1 MDRYRLLAH
10 PADGKFRAFGST
22 LEEAFANAA
31 LAVAGQM
38 WDWKI
43 VRPAI
48 EIPVVIVGRD
58 LPQLLGKYLEEVLF
72 LFDTR
77 RFVLAA
83 VDGLEIEETASGYKL
98 AAVFRGETL
107 TDRIELFGEVKAVTY
122 NDMKIERS
130 CDRWTVQ
137 VVVDM

>member
-1 MDRYRLLAH
+1 MERYRLLDH

-43 VRPAI
+43 VRPEV
-48 EIPVVIVGRD
+48 EIPVAVDGRD
-58 LPQLLGKYLEEVLF
+58 LPQLLGKFLEEVLF

-83 VDGLEIEETASGYKL
+83 VGGLEIEKTASGSKL
-98 AAVFRGETL
+98 AAVFRGEPW
-107 TDRIELFGEVKAVTY
+107 TDRIDLFGEVKAVTY

-130 CDRWTVQ
+130 CDRWMVQ